1 MHPATDSSGELRP
14 FDPLYA
20 PVVASWVQ
28 TRIQLRWLAPRTQY
42 PLTAAKVVGW
52 TRRTGSAFL
61 YFQSG
66 ESDPCGYGELNPMK
80 GEPSHQWVGH
90 VVVDI
95 QRRRQGIGRKLTD
108 ALTGVAFDQ
117 LGARK
122 VSLVVFPE
130 NKPALDCYLQA
141 GFELVAEE
149 FQRFESRS
157 APQRMIRL
165 GRVAQE

>member
-1 MHPATDSSGELRP
+1 MHGTSDSSGELRP

-52 TRRTGSAFL
+52 TRRTGKAFL
-61 YFQSG
+61 YFQPG
-66 ESDPCGYGELNPMK
+66 EADPCGYGELNPMK
-80 GEPSHQWVGH
+80 GEPSHQWIGH

-95 QRRRQGIGRKLTD
+95 ARRRQGLGRKLTE
-108 ALTGVAFDQ
+108 ALTEIAFEQ
-117 LGARK
+117 LGAK
-122 VSLVVFPE
+122 KISLVVFPE

-141 GFELVAEE
+141 GYALVAEE
-149 FQRFESRS
+149 FQRFDSKS

-165 GRVAQE
+165 GRTAP